1 MPLIS
6 FIACLIPRGTSQLMV
21 VPNYEHPLLQLRY
34 NTGVADRDKWVK
46 KLPEIPAALPR
57 TAHARELNMEAEMER
72 LGATYGA
79 NMFRKVYPLDDLFE
93 KAFAACQIATLP
105 GQENAVPD
113 MAPAPQEFIQEFCAL
128 NVPSLTAAKAKKLV
142 EAGYMVS
149 SMAISE
155 ARAVAAVTGMS
166 LNLIRSTIE
175 ASKRINPVSDV
186 PRQVPSAP
194 SEMRPSIEAPVPV

>member
-21 VPNYEHPLLQLRY
+21 IPGYEHPLLQLKY

-46 KLPEIPAALPR
+46 KLPTIPEGVPPSG
-57 TAHARELNMEAEMER
+57 HARELNMEAEMER

-93 KAFAACQIATLP
+93 KAFASCQIAKLP

-113 MAPAPQEFIQEFCAL
+113 MAPAPAEFVDEFVAL
-128 NVPSLTAAKAKKLV
+128 DVPGLSKAKAQKLAD
-142 EAGYMVS
+142 AGYMVS
-149 SMAISE
+149 TMAMSE
-155 ARAVAAVTGMS
+155 ARAVASVTGLS
-166 LNLIRSTIE
+166 LNLIRTTIE
-175 ASKRINPVSDV
+175 ASQRATPLETA
-186 PRQVPSAP
+186 PRKVPSAP
-194 SEMRPSIEAPVPV
+194 SEMRPLIEAPVPA